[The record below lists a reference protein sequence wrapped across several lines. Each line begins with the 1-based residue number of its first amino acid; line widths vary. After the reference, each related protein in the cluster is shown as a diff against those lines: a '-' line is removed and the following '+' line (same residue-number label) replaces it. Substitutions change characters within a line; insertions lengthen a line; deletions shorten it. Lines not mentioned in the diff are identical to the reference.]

1 MMCRLHLLNN
11 KNMAN
16 ELIKQRVTTPPIAL
30 LERRR
35 AMMFSRTV
43 EQYVINSVD
52 NPKIMAQLYSK
63 GLCASPDGMT
73 KKECAAVSPS
83 SFSIRT
89 SMGEP
94 FDAFQYFTQFINIPI
109 NHFYGA
115 GFTHIVFPPN
125 IKTFASD
132 CFRYCGFKGT
142 IVIPESV
149 TSIGQRALSPS
160 YSSSATYIMEGETPP
175 IVRAGNFASAKMIY
189 VPDDSLDAYI
199 SALNGIVSSSKVKP
213 ISEYSS

>member
-11 KNMAN
+11 KTMAN
-16 ELIKQRVTTPPIAL
+16 ELNNNGLLPPPIAL

-89 SMGEP
+89 SMGES
-94 FDAFQYFTQFINIPI
+94 FDAFQYFTQFINVPI
-109 NHFYGA
+109 NHFYNA

-125 IKTFASD
+125 IKSFASD
-132 CFRYCGFKGT
+132 AFRGCRFTG
-142 IVIPESV
+142 VIIIPATV
-149 TSIGQRALSPS
+149 TNIGPRNLSPT
-160 YSSSATYIMEGETPP
+160 YSPKATYIMEGETPP
-175 IVRAGNFASAKMIY
+175 IVSTGNFVTANMIY

-199 SALNGIVSSSKVKP
+199 SALNGIVSSSKIKP